1 MKEFLKMDS
10 DEEANWRTQVEQL
23 IESNRLLME
32 QLRETAQSNHDSRLS
47 LSQANLKVS

>member
-32 QLRETAQSNHDSRLS
+32 QLRETAQANHDSRLTS
-47 LSQANLKVS
+47 S